1 MEFKIKHEF
10 FNNAISNVSKA
21 VSSKTPFPILTGIKV
36 AAEEDCLTLTGS
48 NSDIFIEKII
58 PAVIDGVKVLE
69 VFESGNAVITAKFL
83 SEIVKKLPSDIH
95 IKVDEE
101 QHMTITSDDILTNL
115 NGFPS
120 EEYPK
125 LPQMEHAEHI
135 KIPAI
140 KLMEIIKQTAFA
152 ASKNESR
159 PVLTG
164 VHMSFK
170 ENRFSCAATNSHRL
184 ALRETEIDCN
194 ITGSFI
200 VPGSSLNQLAKLM
213 NHEAG
218 VIHIFLTDSYIVF
231 KAETILLYSR
241 LIEGR
246 YPDVSGLIP
255 QEATTVITLNTN
267 QLLNGID
274 RATLFAGEWKNNN
287 VHLEVKEDSKL
298 RISSNS
304 SAIGYIEETQKIND
318 ISGEK
323 ELSISLDGTF
333 LMEAL
338 KTIQED
344 EVRLSFGSSMRP
356 VLIKPVGNDFYL
368 HLISPVRTN

>member
-10 FNNAISNVSKA
+10 FNKAIADVSKA
-21 VSSKTPFPILTGIKV
+21 VSSNTPFPILTGIKV
-36 AAEEDCLTLTGS
+36 AAKEDCLTLTGS
-48 NSDIFIEKII
+48 NSNLIIEKIV
-58 PAVIDGVKVLE
+58 PPVIDEEKVLE
-69 VFESGNAVITAKFL
+69 VFQTGSAVMTAKFL

-95 IKVDEE
+95 IKVDKE
-101 QHMTITSDDILTNL
+101 QHMTITSDNILTNL

-125 LPQMEHAEHI
+125 LPQMENAEHI

-152 ASKNESR
+152 ASKNKSR

-170 ENRFSCAATNSHRL
+170 ENRFSVAATNSHRL
-184 ALRETEIDCN
+184 ALRETELDSN
-194 ITGSFI
+194 VSGSFV

-218 VIHIFLTDSYIVF
+218 EIHIFFTNSYIVF

-255 QEATTVITLNTN
+255 KETKTVITLNAK
-267 QLLNGID
+267 QLLKGID
-274 RATLFAGEWKNNN
+274 RASLFAAEWKNNN
-287 VHLEVKEDSKL
+287 VHLKINEGSKL

-304 SAIGYIEETQKIND
+304 SPIGYIEETQNIND
-318 ISGEK
+318 ISGER

-338 KTIQED
+338 KAIQED
-344 EVRLSFGSSMRP
+344 EVILSFGGSMRP

>member
-1 MEFKIKHEF
+1 MEFKIKREF
-10 FNNAISNVSKA
+10 FNKAIADVSKA
-21 VSSKTPFPILTGIKV
+21 VSSNTLFPILTGIKI
-36 AAEEDCLTLTGS
+36 AAEEDYLTLTGS
-48 NSDIFIEKII
+48 NSDLIIEKII
-58 PAVIDGVKVLE
+58 PEVIDGEKILE
-69 VFESGNAVITAKFL
+69 VFQSGSAVITAKYL
-83 SEIVKKLPSDIH
+83 SEIVKKMPSDIH
-95 IKVDEE
+95 IKVDKE
-101 QHMTITSDDILTNL
+101 QHMTITSADILTNL

-125 LPQMEHAEHI
+125 LPQMENAEHI

-170 ENRFSCAATNSHRL
+170 ENRFSCTATNSHRL
-184 ALRETEIDCN
+184 ALRETELDCN
-194 ITGSFI
+194 VSGSFV
-200 VPGSSLNQLAKLM
+200 VPGSSLNELAKLM
-213 NHEAG
+213 NHVDGE
-218 VIHIFLTDSYIVF
+218 IHLFLTDNYIVF
-231 KAETILLYSR
+231 KAEAISLYLR
-241 LIEGR
+241 LIEGK

-255 QEATTVITLNTN
+255 QEEKTVITLNAN
-267 QLLNGID
+267 QLLKGID
-274 RATLFAGEWKNNN
+274 RASLFAGEWKNNN
-287 VHLEVKEDSKL
+287 VHLKVNKGSKL

-304 SAIGYIEETQKIND
+304 SPIGYIEETQNIND
-318 ISGEK
+318 ISGER

-338 KTIQED
+338 KAIQED
-344 EVRLSFGSSMRP
+344 EVILSFGGSMRP